1 MVMHKWTKL
10 LRLRVLLILFFPNR
24 HPSFLMMP
32 SKLFYFDKLRSAN
45 PFSDSV
51 DNQWCKALRKLE
63 AACSN
68 VNPRAVEQESWPI
81 HFRGVLGTDQS
92 TAVESFLGSNSWS
105 NPVEANEIVGIV
117 QTLVSEGISTAS
129 IGIMGAFRG
138 QVILI
143 RRLLREKGLGAVNVG
158 IVEDYQAVER
168 DVIIVSLT
176 RSNSAFLPA
185 DLEQRVGLFQ
195 QAKRMN
201 VALTRAENLLVVVG
215 DPVMMEQDSVWKQ
228 WLEFCYHHGFW
239 YGTKSEKSSIS

>member
-1 MVMHKWTKL
+1 
-10 LRLRVLLILFFPNR
+10 
-24 HPSFLMMP
+24 MMP
-32 SKLFYFDKLRSAN
+32 SKLFYFDKLRSAH
-45 PFSDSV
+45 PFSDST
-51 DNQWCKALRKLE
+51 DSIWCKALRKLE
-63 AACSN
+63 VASSI
-68 VNPRAVEQESWPI
+68 VNAKADKQDSWPI
-81 HFRGVLGTDQS
+81 HFRGVVGKDQS
-92 TAVESFLGSNSWS
+92 TAVQTFLGSNSWS

-117 QTLVSEGISTAS
+117 QSLVSEGISTAS

-143 RRLLREKGLGAVNVG
+143 RRLLRATGLGAVNVG

-176 RSNSAFLPA
+176 RSNTAFLNA
-185 DLEQRVGLFQ
+185 DIEERVGLFQ

-215 DPVMMEQDSVWKQ
+215 DPTMMEQDVVWKQ

-239 YGTKSEKSSIS
+239 YGTKGEKSSIS

>member
-1 MVMHKWTKL
+1 
-10 LRLRVLLILFFPNR
+10 
-24 HPSFLMMP
+24 MP

-51 DNQWCKALRKLE
+51 DSKWCKALRKLE
-63 AACSN
+63 DARVDA
-68 VNPRAVEQESWPI
+68 NPNAFKQDSWPI
-81 HFRGVLGTDQS
+81 HFRGVTGMDQS

-117 QTLVSEGISTAS
+117 ETLLSEGISTAS
-129 IGIMGAFRG
+129 IGIMAAFRG

-168 DVIIVSLT
+168 HVIILSLT
-176 RSNSAFLPA
+176 RSNCAFLSA
-185 DLEQRVGLFQ
+185 DIEQRVGLFQ
-195 QAKRMN
+195 QHKRMN

-215 DPVMMEQDSVWKQ
+215 DPTMMEQDAAWKQ
-228 WLEFCYHHGFW
+228 WLEFCYQHGFW
-239 YGTKSEKSSIS
+239 YGNPERSLTS